1 MLFYF
6 ICDFSNN
13 GRPYSIMPLPFNEP
27 ETKNNK
33 PGTVYSTTNNKLRT
47 TNYPY
52 SPYFCRIN
60 LSLTDR
66 KIHLLQLTNYMRRI
80 VLTAL
85 AFCAVQLV
93 FAQDTTIVRK
103 TVAPVSPNVGGN
115 DHLLL
120 QLGYT
125 QWQGKP
131 DSIKTKGLSRT
142 FNMYFMFAFPFKT
155 NPHLSVAL
163 GPGFAT
169 DHMFFD
175 KMDVGITKNTAS
187 VQFNDVSDTTHFKKY
202 KLATA
207 FLEAPVELRFS
218 SKPLDDKHSVK
229 AAVGVKVGTMLAAWT
244 KGKTEVNS
252 NGNTLRSYTDK
263 EKSKHF
269 FNTTRLSVM
278 GRLGYGKFS
287 LFTSYAITPLFKEGI
302 GPQVRPLTIGL
313 TLSGL

>member
-1 MLFYF
+1 VLLCVALPLWFNPPSCIIRNSLFG
-6 ICDFSNN
+6 I
-13 GRPYSIMPLPFNEP
+13 
-27 ETKNNK
+27 
-33 PGTVYSTTNNKLRT
+33 LRF
-47 TNYPY
+47 P
-52 SPYFCRIN
+52 PYFCRIN
-60 LSLTDR
+60 LSLTHR

-85 AFCAVQLV
+85 AFCAVHFV

-103 TVAPVSPNVGGN
+103 TVPTPTASVGGN

-175 KMDVGITKNTAS
+175 KMDIGITRNTS
-187 VQFNDVSDTTHFKKY
+187 TVHFDDVSDTTHFKKY
-202 KLATA
+202 KLSTA
-207 FLEAPVELRFS
+207 FLEAPVELRYS
-218 SKPLDDKHSVK
+218 SNPLDDKRSVK
-229 AAVGVKVGTMLAAWT
+229 VALGVKVGTMLAGWT

-269 FNTTRLSVM
+269 FNTNRLSVM
-278 GRLGYGKFS
+278 GRIGYGKFS
-287 LFTSYAITPLFKEGI
+287 LFTSYAITPVFKEGV
-302 GPQVRPLTIGL
+302 GPTVRPLTIGL

>member
-1 MLFYF
+1 VLLCVALPLWFNPPSCIIRNSLFG
-6 ICDFSNN
+6 I
-13 GRPYSIMPLPFNEP
+13 
-27 ETKNNK
+27 
-33 PGTVYSTTNNKLRT
+33 LRF
-47 TNYPY
+47 P
-52 SPYFCRIN
+52 PYFCRIN
-60 LSLTDR
+60 LSLTHR

-85 AFCAVQLV
+85 AFCAVHFV

-103 TVAPVSPNVGGN
+103 TVPTPTASVGGN

-175 KMDVGITKNTAS
+175 KMDIGITRNTS
-187 VQFNDVSDTTHFKKY
+187 TVHFDDVSDTTHFKKY
-202 KLATA
+202 KLSTA
-207 FLEAPVELRFS
+207 FLEAPVELRYS
-218 SKPLDDKHSVK
+218 SNPLDDKRSVK
-229 AAVGVKVGTMLAAWT
+229 VALGVKVGTMLAAWT

-269 FNTTRLSVM
+269 FNTNRLSVM
-278 GRLGYGKFS
+278 GRIGYGKFS
-287 LFTSYAITPLFKEGI
+287 LFTSYAITPVFKEGV
-302 GPQVRPLTIGL
+302 GPTVRPLTIGL